1 MAARGAPR
9 SHYSVLGCSRDAD
22 LAALRKRYQALALAN
37 HPDRR
42 HDGRATNDEFKAVQ
56 EAWETLRDPERRAAY
71 DAIYDVA
78 LANTPRTGSGGGERA
93 AVADPKVWMELSLA
107 EMTPGVGEDKGLWTY
122 ACRCGEVY
130 EVSEEDVEEHLE
142 FIPCCGCSL
151 QIRLLEPSGE
161 DGGQEGR
168 GGVSR
173 GDHILLDPAFEAQLE
188 KAAMPLDLRAKVHHQ
203 LSTDTFC
210 AGQHVVLSHHVVG
223 EHGAADAAD
232 ASAHGGGGTAGK
244 STLLTAIAKVDL
256 SVGVLF
262 LVDHAYSFLSAAEAL
277 HALREVPSLRQ
288 RVRGIVGVAPE
299 ASVSPE
305 QLLLMLVP
313 FVHTYEMEAPP
324 PRGKL
329 NVFYIMDEV
338 GSRLVPITAAS
349 DGPPNCRMCTVEFA
363 KEGQSESLAYNA
375 VWLTSR
381 IGEGQPLR
389 WVWSDET
396 YGGGGTMAAD
406 LEQQLAALGISYS
419 FFTSAMMPPQPPVIM
434 GAASATPEKAI
445 PVANSPPIR
454 VRIGLCES
462 YTQKFKHSSLIYQP
476 SSYMKVRAP
485 EGLPDHL
492 RSHAPPPPLSSG
504 AKTFARATIHQPKP
518 LPTGSH

>member
-1 MAARGAPR
+1 MAIASAHVHSGPR

-71 DAIYDVA
+71 DSIYDAA

-93 AVADPKVWMELSLA
+93 AVADAKVWMELSLT
-107 EMTPGVGEDKGLWTY
+107 EMTPGVGEDEGLWTY

-130 EVSEEDVEEHLE
+130 EVSEEDIEERLE

-151 QIRLLEPSGE
+151 QIRLLDASVETGGE
-161 DGGQEGR
+161 QEKS
-168 GGVSR
+168 GVSSGGR
-173 GDHILLDPAFEAQLE
+173 IVLDPAFEAQLK
-188 KAAMPLDLRAKVHHQ
+188 KAAVPFELRAELHRQ

-210 AGQHVVLSHHVVG
+210 AGEHVVLSHHVVG
-223 EHGAADAAD
+223 EYVPADVAAAAAADT
-232 ASAHGGGGTAGK
+232 SAHGGGAAGK
-244 STLLTAIAKVDL
+244 TTLLTAIAKVDL

-262 LVDHAYSFLSAAEAL
+262 LVDHAYSFLSATEAL

-288 RVRGIVGVAPE
+288 RARGIVGVAPE
-299 ASVSPE
+299 AAVSPE

-324 PRGKL
+324 PHGKM

-338 GSRLVPITAAS
+338 GSRLVPTNAAS
-349 DGPPNCRMCTVEFA
+349 GGPPNCRMCTVEFA
-363 KEGQSESLAYNA
+363 KKGQSEPLAYNA
-375 VWLTSR
+375 VWLTR
-381 IGEGQPLR
+381 RVGEGQPLR
-389 WVWSDET
+389 WVWSDGAS
-396 YGGGGTMAAD
+396 GGGDAKAAGL
-406 LEQQLAALGISYS
+406 LEQLAALGISHS
-419 FFTSAMMPPQPPVIM
+419 FLTSAPMPPQPPPAV
-434 GAASATPEKAI
+434 GAASATPSNVI
-445 PVANSPPIR
+445 PVTSSPPIR

-485 EGLPDHL
+485 
-492 RSHAPPPPLSSG
+492 
-504 AKTFARATIHQPKP
+504 
-518 LPTGSH
+518 